1 MLEKR
6 SYYVGD
12 IFRVY
17 DKVLEKEKFLVLSRF
32 VFKAEHFV
40 LLSVNTLERWT
51 DRELTFR
58 NEFEKTDLSKEEV
71 LYLYGDEQITY
82 IGNMSSISKK
92 ELYEFIDSKLSPK
105 VAV

>member
-17 DKVLEKEKFLVLSRF
+17 DKSLEKDKFVVLSRF

-40 LLSVNTLERWT
+40 LLSINTLERWT

-58 NEFEKTDLSKEEV
+58 NEFEKTYLSKEEIM
-71 LYLYGDEQITY
+71 YLYGDEQIAY
-82 IGNMSSISKK
+82 IGNMSSISKA
-92 ELYEFIDSKLSPK
+92 ELYEFIDSKLSK
-105 VAV
+105 AKAV